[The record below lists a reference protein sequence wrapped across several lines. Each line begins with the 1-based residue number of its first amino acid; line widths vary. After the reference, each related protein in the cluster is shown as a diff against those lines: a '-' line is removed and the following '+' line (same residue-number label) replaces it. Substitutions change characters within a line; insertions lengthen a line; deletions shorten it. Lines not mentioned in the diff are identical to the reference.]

1 MGTKKQKP
9 ERLAKNFHRTFIPE
23 RQYLGELLKY
33 AADGGEYEIQKIAE
47 AIGIPTG
54 DSSGK
59 SIPTADYC
67 RGMGLVSL
75 VMPATKDSKPT
86 LALTPFGRTV
96 FLEDKFFKEPFT
108 QWLAHLHLCNE
119 WRGADPWFYLFCEGM
134 KVLGMTFSY
143 EAAKNLFLGNV
154 IEDSTK
160 REKGKTSFEKRF
172 YNAFSPTWRMYSDD
186 ASFGLCGALQEKG
199 NDYVRRT
206 APIRKE
212 FAVGYAAW
220 LAECMELAGRGNGQV
235 SVDELEAQAGFRRI
249 SGWSQSEAQDV
260 LDLLER
266 KRLIE
271 VDRHMRP
278 WLVRFLQPSST
289 LWNHLFEDFL

>member
-1 MGTKKQKP
+1 MAQKKQKP

-33 AADGGEYEIQKIAE
+33 AADGGEYEIQKIAV
-47 AIGIPTG
+47 ATGIPTG
-54 DSSGK
+54 ASSGK

-75 VMPATKDSKPT
+75 VTPAVKDANPT
-86 LALTPFGRTV
+86 LTLTPFGRAV

-108 QWLAHLHLCNE
+108 QWLSHLHLCNE
-119 WRGADPWFYLFCEGM
+119 WRGADTWFFLFCESAPVFGNRAVADDVM
-134 KVLGMTFSY
+134 KWLSPLIG
-143 EAAKNLFLGNV
+143 
-154 IEDSTK
+154 
-160 REKGKTSFEKRF
+160 GKDPET
-172 YNAFSPTWRMYSDD
+172 AVSPTLRMYADE
-186 ASFGLCGALQEKG
+186 ASFARCGAIIRDKVNL
-199 NDYVRRT
+199 VRSS
-206 APIRKE
+206 APVRPEYAI
-212 FAVGYAAW
+212 GYAAW

-266 KRLIE
+266 KRLVE

-278 WLVRFLQPSST
+278 WLVRFLHSSSA
-289 LWNHLFEDFL
+289 LWNRLYEEFL

>member
-1 MGTKKQKP
+1 MATKKQKP

-33 AADGGEYEIQKIAE
+33 AADGGEYEIQKIAD
-47 AIGIPTG
+47 ATGIPTG
-54 DSSGK
+54 ASSGK

-75 VMPATKDSKPT
+75 VTPTAKEANPT
-86 LALTPFGRTV
+86 LALTPFGRAV
-96 FLEDKFFKEPFT
+96 FLEDKFFKESFT
-108 QWLAHLHLCNE
+108 QWLAHFHLCNE
-119 WRGADPWFYLFCEGM
+119 WRGADTWFFLFCESAPVFGNRAATDDVM
-134 KVLGMTFSY
+134 KWISPLIG
-143 EAAKNLFLGNV
+143 
-154 IEDSTK
+154 
-160 REKGKTSFEKRF
+160 GKDPET
-172 YNAFSPTWRMYSDD
+172 AVSPTIRMYADE
-186 ASFGLCGALQEKG
+186 ASFADCGAIARENGDL
-199 NDYVRRT
+199 VRT
-206 APIRKE
+206 SAPVRPEYAI
-212 FAVGYAAW
+212 GYAAW

-249 SGWSQSEAQDV
+249 SGWSQSEAQDA

-266 KRLIE
+266 KRLVE

-289 LWNHLFEDFL
+289 LWNRLFEDFL